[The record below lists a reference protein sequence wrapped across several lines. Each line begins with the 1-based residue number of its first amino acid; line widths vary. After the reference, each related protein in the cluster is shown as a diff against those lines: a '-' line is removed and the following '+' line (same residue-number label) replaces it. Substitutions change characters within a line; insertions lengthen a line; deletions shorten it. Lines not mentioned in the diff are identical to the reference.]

1 MSAFNYV
8 GVDVSARSLSA
19 ARMGAQ
25 GRLLQRDFS
34 NDASGHARLITWST
48 GRGRRARFCVEAT
61 GLYSLPLALA
71 LDAHRQTEVMVVNPR
86 AIKSFAQ
93 ARMQRAKTDRAD
105 ADLIRLFGEQ
115 MAFVPWRPPNKKALQ
130 LQALMRRVSQVKVML
145 NQEKNRVHAYGYR
158 SADAQWT
165 TASIQ
170 DHCGYLESMIDALET
185 EGLALVQST
194 AVLRQPFERLLSI
207 KGIAELSAMRILAEV
222 FVMPADLR
230 PEQWVAQA
238 GLDPR
243 TKESG
248 SSVDKPRFISRMGN
262 KHLRYALYM
271 PALVAVKFNPPI
283 RAFYEKLVAAGKKK
297 KQALVAVM
305 RKLLRSI
312 WGMIRYDQNFIDDK
326 FYVIPETRIL
336 KNA

>member
-1 MSAFNYV
+1 MLKLNYV

-19 ARMGAQ
+19 ARMGAG
-25 GRLLQRDFS
+25 GRLLCRDFS
-34 NDASGHARLITWST
+34 NDASGHAGLITWAT
-48 GRGRRARFCVEAT
+48 GRGRRARFCIEAT

-71 LDAHRQTEVMVVNPR
+71 LHAHDQTEVMVVNPR

-93 ARMQRAKTDRAD
+93 SRMQRAKTDRAD
-105 ADLIRLFGEQ
+105 ADLIRIYGEQ
-115 MAFVPWRPPNKKALQ
+115 NPFTAWKPPSKKALQ
-130 LQALMRRVSQVKVML
+130 LQALMRRVSQLKVML
-145 NQEKNRVHAYGYR
+145 NQEKNRAHAYSYR
-158 SADAQWT
+158 PTDAQWT
-165 TASIQ
+165 TTSIQ
-170 DHCGYLESMIDALET
+170 EHCGYLQSMVDALEA
-185 EGLALVQST
+185 EGLALIQST
-194 AVLRQPFERLLSI
+194 ALLRRPFERLLTI
-207 KGIAELSAMRILAEV
+207 KGVAQLSAMRIMAEV
-222 FVMPADLR
+222 FVLPSDLR

-243 TKESG
+243 TRESG

-271 PALVAVKFNPPI
+271 PALVATTFNPPV

-312 WGMIRYDQNFIDDK
+312 WGMIQYDQDFTDDK
-326 FYVIPETRIL
+326 FYVIP
-336 KNA
+336 